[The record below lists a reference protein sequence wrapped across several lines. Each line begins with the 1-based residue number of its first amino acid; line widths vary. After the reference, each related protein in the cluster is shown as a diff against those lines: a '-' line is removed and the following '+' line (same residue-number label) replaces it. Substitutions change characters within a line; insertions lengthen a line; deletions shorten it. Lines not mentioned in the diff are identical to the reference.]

1 MSGTSN
7 VGGRGV
13 YEAGDQRNVKDSEK
27 NEAERFKEG
36 QPNSHKATDSKDER
50 SIANKLERE
59 SKREDQSEPA
69 SKEAK
74 ESQADPTLP
83 AKKHGNEPS
92 KGAKIDAEIQ
102 QEEEEMLKK
111 KGIKT
116 GNMGQGFSLT
126 TLSSGPAGI
135 DVPEL
140 SDLSYEKALG
150 QARLMKSI
158 RARHQHGLVVV
169 KLVMKPYPQL
179 DLGRYVRAI
188 RRERDALSDVPNA
201 LPYQRVLETT
211 TNGYLVRQYLYSS
224 LYDRMSTRPFLE
236 DIEKKWLAFQL
247 LCALRDCHARNVFHG
262 DIKTENIL
270 VTSWNWLY
278 LTDFSSSYKKTR
290 LPEDNPADFS
300 YYFDT
305 SGRRTCY
312 LAPERFLS
320 ADEDDDGRGLTWA
333 MDVFSVGCVIAE
345 LFLESPIFTLSQLY
359 KYRKGE
365 FDPGF
370 SLLDKIQDT
379 EIRELVNHMIQLDP
393 ESRYAAEEY
402 LNFWRRKAFPE
413 YFYSFLHQYM
423 GVITDP
429 SSGRTPVLPETSN
442 FGEAD
447 DRIDR
452 VYVDFDKISFFLG
465 YENEKERAPALAGRQ
480 VVNGTIILRADIP
493 DNGHIAESPRG
504 RPVDDGSL
512 IFLTLIVS
520 SLRNTARATAKLR
533 ACDLL
538 LAFAQRITDEAKLDR
553 VLPYVTALLNDR
565 SELVRAAAVRT
576 IAQLLA
582 AISVVSPVN
591 ANVFTEYIRPRLQ
604 NIVESPTRSTRPL
617 VRTIY
622 AKYLATLAHSSSRVL
637 DLVQAL
643 RNDGSIPTIDL
654 ETEDGVP
661 TNVGYQNLFDVARRD
676 LLDYFEGHTK
686 NLLTDDDASVRRAF
700 LDSVSSLCIFLGS
713 TKASDVV
720 LSHLNTYLN
729 DRDWT
734 LKCAFCQTV
743 VGVATFIGG
752 TGLEEFIL
760 PVMVQA
766 LTDPEE
772 FVVEQVLS
780 SLASMAELGLFQ
792 RVKIWEMVDVI
803 ARFSI
808 HPNIW
813 IREAA
818 VHFISAS
825 TQFLSVADIHCMV
838 LPLIRPYIK
847 FQIVDLSESSILNAL
862 KRPLPRNVMELAMTW
877 ATKNQNGL
885 FWKSAQQQRTFS
897 FNSREQAAL
906 SIASKDLRS
915 DILKKIPRN
924 EEDDQWFNRLR
935 NLGMVHDDDIKLV
948 ALRDY
953 IWHMSARRSVDDSSE
968 ALPGGVKKL
977 RELGISPHT
986 VFFETKKRKAK
997 YRSSPQTTGHEI
1009 SPSAGLHTLSD
1020 ALLEATTTL
1029 EDPQSER
1036 RNLRL
1041 KAGDERIHDQSNTV
1055 PPPQT
1060 VAKRTG
1066 PNAASPAPS
1075 SLSEGKETDGKP
1087 TAEFTGGRKPSVQT
1101 VSPDRRTDEQRSD
1114 GTVTPTDSLRPAQR
1128 NRTVRHK
1135 SSAIDLLRRKD
1146 TVKSVAETG
1155 TTPANAFGLVDV
1167 SHKPEVPIASSPT
1180 TLAEAAQERQFA
1192 RGEFRTTHTYDGN
1205 DPNILKLLDTL
1216 ASEHYPLDMLDFGPP
1231 VLPVGRKSSMK
1242 KGAGQESD
1250 KPWRPEGT
1258 LIATFGEHTASINR
1272 VLPSPD
1278 HAFFLT
1284 ASDDGSIKIWDTL
1297 RLERNLAHRSRQT
1310 HEHAKG
1316 ARVKC
1321 VTFVENTHTFVSG
1334 ATDGSIHVIKVD
1346 HRQVGEASRYGKLR
1360 LVREYQLPKGEYAIA
1375 LEHYRAES
1383 HSTLVMVTDRS
1394 RVLALDLRDMSEL
1407 FVFENAVHHGTPT
1420 CFCLDPKHHWLVIGT
1435 THGVLDFWDIRWKLR
1450 VASWG
1455 LGRCAP
1461 IRRIHVHPFRGKGRW
1476 VCVTGGT
1483 GQTDISIWDLEKGEC
1498 REVYRAGGT
1507 HNVAQDEAKIY
1518 DACRVDEEKP
1528 ERMLGRFAASVEL
1541 AGNDDPDHSIRAMA
1555 LGTDHPEDGRE
1566 ARYGFFLTGGPDKK
1580 LRFWDVTRVE
1590 VSKVVSGL
1598 ESQEE
1603 QPRYTTSHPT
1613 SSLLIHT
1620 EKLPRSEPSA
1630 PNAAA
1635 GAKASGNMAAKKASS
1650 KQSRSTAISQEQQH
1664 LLKNHLDTIMDV
1676 ALLENPVRMVV
1687 SVDRAGIIKV
1697 YR

>member
-1 MSGTSN
+1 
-7 VGGRGV
+7 
-13 YEAGDQRNVKDSEK
+13 
-27 NEAERFKEG
+27 
-36 QPNSHKATDSKDER
+36 
-50 SIANKLERE
+50 
-59 SKREDQSEPA
+59 
-69 SKEAK
+69 
-74 ESQADPTLP
+74 
-83 AKKHGNEPS
+83 
-92 KGAKIDAEIQ
+92 
-102 QEEEEMLKK
+102 
-111 KGIKT
+111 
-116 GNMGQGFSLT
+116 MGQGFSLT
-126 TLSSGPAGI
+126 TLSSGSAGI

-140 SDLSYEKALG
+140 ADLAYEKALG

-179 DLGRYVRAI
+179 DLGKYVRAL
-188 RRERDALSDVPNA
+188 RRERNALSDVPNA

-211 TNGYLVRQYLYSS
+211 TNGYLIRQYLYSS

-278 LTDFSSSYKKTR
+278 LTDFSSCYKKTR

-312 LAPERFLS
+312 LAPERFLA
-320 ADEDDDGRGLTWA
+320 ADESDDGRGLTWA

-365 FDPGF
+365 FDPAF
-370 SLLDKIQDT
+370 SLLDKIQDR
-379 EIRELVNHMIQLDP
+379 EIRELVSHMIQLDP

-402 LNFWRRKAFPE
+402 LNFSRRKAFPE

-429 SSGRTPVLPETSN
+429 SSGRSPVLPETSN

-465 YENEKERAPALAGRQ
+465 YENEKDRALAFAGRQ
-480 VVNGTIILRADIP
+480 TPTGTIPVQVDVPNNRHTADST
-493 DNGHIAESPRG
+493 GR

-512 IFLTLIVS
+512 IFLTLVVS

-533 ACDLL
+533 ACDLM
-538 LAFAQRITDEAKLDR
+538 LAFAERITDEAKLDR
-553 VLPYVTALLNDR
+553 VLPYATALLNDR
-565 SELVRAAAVRT
+565 SELVKAAAVRT
-576 IAQLLA
+576 ITQLLA
-582 AISVVSPVN
+582 VITVVSPVN

-604 NIVESPTRSTRPL
+604 NLVENPSLPTRPL

-622 AKYLATLAHSSSRVL
+622 AKCLATLAHSSSRIL
-637 DLVQAL
+637 DLVQAF
-643 RNDGSIPTIDL
+643 RNGGSIPTVDP

-661 TNVGYQNLFDVARRD
+661 THLGYQNLFDVARRD
-676 LLDYFEGHTK
+676 LVDYFEGHTK
-686 NLLTDDDASVRRAF
+686 ILLTDDDASVRRAF

-729 DRDWT
+729 DRDWI
-734 LKCAFCQTV
+734 LKCAFFQTV

-760 PVMVQA
+760 PVMAQA

-772 FVVEQVLS
+772 SVVEQVLS
-780 SLASMAELGLFQ
+780 SFASMAELGLFQ

-803 ARFSI
+803 ARFLI

-818 VHFISAS
+818 VHFVSAS
-825 TQFLSVADIHCMV
+825 TKFLSIADIHCMV
-838 LPLIRPYIK
+838 LPVVQPYLK
-847 FQIVDLSESSILNAL
+847 FQIVDLSESNVLNAL
-862 KRPLPRNVMELAMTW
+862 KKPLPRNVMELAMTW
-877 ATKNQNGL
+877 AIKNQGGL
-885 FWKSAQQQRTFS
+885 FWKPAQQQRTFS
-897 FNSREQAAL
+897 FNSREQAVL
-906 SIASKDLRS
+906 TIASKDLRP
-915 DILKKIPRN
+915 DILKKVPKN
-924 EEDDQWFNRLR
+924 DEDEQWFNRLR
-935 NLGMVHDDDIKLV
+935 NLGMVHDDDVKLV

-953 IWHMSARRSVDDSSE
+953 IWHMSTRRSADEPTE
-968 ALPGGVKKL
+968 AVPGGVKKL
-977 RELGISPHT
+977 RELGISPYT
-986 VFFETKKRKAK
+986 VFFETKKRKTK
-997 YRSSPQTTGHEI
+997 YRNAPRIIGHGTP
-1009 SPSAGLHTLSD
+1009 PSTGLHTLSD
-1020 ALLEATTTL
+1020 ALLEATTTS
-1029 EDPQSER
+1029 EDPQGER
-1036 RNLRL
+1036 RNPRSS
-1041 KAGDERIHDQSNTV
+1041 AREERTYNEGV
-1055 PPPQT
+1055 EMPPPQT
-1060 VAKRTG
+1060 ITKRRG
-1066 PNAASPAPS
+1066 PGVRSPGPS
-1075 SLSEGKETDGKP
+1075 SLNGGKDTDDKSESD
-1087 TAEFTGGRKPSVQT
+1087 FNVRRKPSVQMLF
-1101 VSPDRRTDEQRSD
+1101 PDHPMDEQRSD
-1114 GTVTPTDSLRPAQR
+1114 GTLTPTDSLLHAQR
-1128 NRTVRHK
+1128 NHSVRHK

-1155 TTPANAFGLVDV
+1155 TTPANAFGQVDA
-1167 SHKPEVPIASSPT
+1167 SHKPEASIASSPT
-1180 TLAEAAQERQFA
+1180 TIPQAAEEKQYTRN
-1192 RGEFRTTHTYDGN
+1192 EFRTTHTYDGN
-1205 DPNILKLLDTL
+1205 DPNILRLLDTL
-1216 ASEHYPLDMLDFGPP
+1216 ASEHYPLDVLDFGPR
-1231 VLPVGRKSSMK
+1231 VLTIGRRSSMK
-1242 KGAGQESD
+1242 KTVSQESD

-1258 LIATFGEHTASINR
+1258 LVATFGEHTASINR

-1284 ASDDGSIKIWDTL
+1284 ASDDGSVKVWDTL

-1316 ARVKC
+1316 AKVKC
-1321 VTFVENTHTFVSG
+1321 VAFVENTHTFVSA
-1334 ATDGSIHVIKVD
+1334 ATDGSINVVKVD
-1346 HRQVGEASRYGKLR
+1346 YRQVGEASRYGKLR

-1375 LEHYRAES
+1375 LEHYKAES
-1383 HSTLVMVTDRS
+1383 HSTLVVLTESS
-1394 RVLALDLRDMSEL
+1394 RVLALDLRDMSEV
-1407 FVFENAVHHGTPT
+1407 FCFENAVHHGTPT

-1435 THGVLDFWDIRWKLR
+1435 THGVLDFWDIRWRIR

-1455 LGRCAP
+1455 LGRGAP
-1461 IRRIHVHPFRGKGRW
+1461 IHRIHVHPFRGKGRW

-1507 HNVAQDEAKIY
+1507 RNMARDEVKMY
-1518 DACRVDEEKP
+1518 DAWRVDEEKP
-1528 ERMLGRFAASVEL
+1528 ESMLGRFAASTEL
-1541 AGNDDPDHSIRAMA
+1541 AGNGEADHGIRAMT

-1566 ARYGFFLTGGPDKK
+1566 AKYGFFLTGGPDKK
-1580 LRFWDVTRVE
+1580 LRFWDVTRAE
-1590 VSKVVSGL
+1590 VSKVISGL

-1603 QPRYTTSHPT
+1603 QPKYTTSHPT
-1613 SSLLIHT
+1613 ASLSLHT
-1620 EKLPRSEPSA
+1620 ENSPRSEPSA

-1635 GAKASGNMAAKKASS
+1635 GNQTSGNVVAKKASS
-1650 KQSRSTAISQEQQH
+1650 KQPRSTVITQEQQH

-1676 ALLENPVRMVV
+1676 ALLESPVGMVV
-1687 SVDRAGIIKV
+1687 SVDRSGIIKV